1 MSYDN
6 PLRRIY
12 WYQGVDLGGD
22 AVVTHEIPVPV
33 RPGQTQ
39 GRAGKVTTVLVS
51 DISADFTGDVTDA
64 GVRVGDGSDDDKY
77 YDTGLASLT
86 ESVDLGE
93 EILELADDGAK
104 VDVELGR
111 STLTVTFVAGSTTET
126 GIATVG
132 IEVEWY

>member
-1 MSYDN
+1 MAYDN

-12 WYQGVDLGGD
+12 YFTAVNFGGD
-22 AVVTHEIPVPV
+22 ANVVHEIPVPV

-39 GRAGKVTTVLVS
+39 GRSGRVTTVLIS
-51 DISADFTGDVTDA
+51 DITEDFTGDVSDA

-77 YDTGLASLT
+77 YDTGLAGLT
-86 ESVDLGE
+86 ETVDVGE
-93 EILELADDGAK
+93 EILQLVDDGAK
-104 VDVELGR
+104 VDIELGR

-132 IEVEWY
+132 IEVEWD